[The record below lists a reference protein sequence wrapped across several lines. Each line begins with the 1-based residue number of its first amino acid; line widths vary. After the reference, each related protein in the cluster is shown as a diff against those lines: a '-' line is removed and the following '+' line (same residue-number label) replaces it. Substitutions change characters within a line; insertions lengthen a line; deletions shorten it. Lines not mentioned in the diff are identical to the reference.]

1 MMSILIA
8 TRRLH
13 VIIRKQDT
21 MTGTVNKAMYITE
34 ILMSVTENKMKK
46 KKIPSLEAL
55 KSRNKMNS
63 KR

>member
-1 MMSILIA
+1 MSILIA

-46 KKIPSLEAL
+46 KRSHHLRP
-55 KSRNKMNS
+55 
-63 KR
+63 